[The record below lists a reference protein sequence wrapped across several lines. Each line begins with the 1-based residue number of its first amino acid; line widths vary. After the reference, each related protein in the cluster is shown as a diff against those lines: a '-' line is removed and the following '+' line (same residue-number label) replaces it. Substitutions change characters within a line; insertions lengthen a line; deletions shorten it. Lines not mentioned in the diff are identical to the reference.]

1 MNLTE
6 EEIIQLYAKR
16 WDIEVFFK
24 VCKSYLKLGK
34 EFLGLS
40 YDTITAHTAV
50 VLTRYMILALEKRQN
65 EDPRALGELFFH
77 CYDEIAEIQFAD
89 AFELILS
96 LLRNVFEESLFLTNE
111 QIGLLIEAF
120 IMKLPEHFKE
130 KMGRKKAS

>member
-1 MNLTE
+1 MDCPDLDRYELTE

-16 WDIEVFFK
+16 WNIEVFFK

-34 EFLGLS
+34 EFQGLS

-89 AFELILS
+89 AFE
-96 LLRNVFEESLFLTNE
+96 ESLFLTNE
-111 QIGLLIEAF
+111 QISLLIEAF
-120 IMKLPEHFKE
+120 IMILPEHFKE